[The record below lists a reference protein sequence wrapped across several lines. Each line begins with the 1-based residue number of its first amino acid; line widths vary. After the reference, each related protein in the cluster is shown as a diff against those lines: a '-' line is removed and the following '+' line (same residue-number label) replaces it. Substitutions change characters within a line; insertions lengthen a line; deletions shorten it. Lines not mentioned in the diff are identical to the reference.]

1 MELDIRNVGE
11 AWELL
16 QAPCDFAVLTLR
28 CQDDCK
34 ERSAGLTAE
43 ELVIG
48 VAKLQ
53 GEMRGLKASRGFR
66 HAKSLDLMPR
76 GMDVEDLTA
85 LRKVIKEQNHIT
97 QKLDK
102 LDKSLEPRVKFTLEF

>member
-1 MELDIRNVGE
+1 MRTEDIRNVGE

-16 QAPCDFAVLTLR
+16 
-28 CQDDCK
+28 QDDCK

-53 GEMRGLKASRGFR
+53 GE
-66 HAKSLDLMPR
+66 
-76 GMDVEDLTA
+76 A
-85 LRKVIKEQNHIT
+85 LRIQAPLL
-97 QKLDK
+97 QAL
-102 LDKSLEPRVKFTLEF
+102 PRAWT